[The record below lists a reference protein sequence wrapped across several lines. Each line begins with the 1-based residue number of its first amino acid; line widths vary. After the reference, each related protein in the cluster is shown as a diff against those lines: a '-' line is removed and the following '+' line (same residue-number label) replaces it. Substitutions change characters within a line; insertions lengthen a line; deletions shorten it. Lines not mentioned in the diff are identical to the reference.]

1 LAKVALELGRALAE
15 RPPDA
20 PPQTRHVRLGG
31 GAGWAVDDVVC
42 TAGPRDRPFEEV
54 HESFALALVVAGTFS
69 YRCRSGAAL
78 MTPGSLFL
86 GDAGDAFECGHEH
99 AAGDRCVSF
108 HFEPETFARLARDAG
123 AARAR
128 LDRPR
133 LPPLRALAPP
143 AARAWAGL
151 AASAETPWEEV
162 AFDLAARV
170 LRLAAG
176 EARRAPAAPPN
187 AEARVTRV
195 VRALEGRLD
204 EPLGLGVLAREAGLS
219 PYHFLRTFRA
229 VTGVTPHQY
238 LLRARLREA
247 ARRLAR
253 GGQRV
258 LDLALDSG
266 FSDLSNF
273 NRAFRAE
280 FGASPRAWRALSVP
294 RAG

>member
-1 LAKVALELGRALAE
+1 MAKVALELERALALRQPE
-15 RPPDA
+15 TSGGTLR
-20 PPQTRHVRLGG
+20 RRLAEGD
-31 GAGWAVDDVVC
+31 GWGVDDIVC
-42 TAGPRDRPFEEV
+42 TAGPRDRPFEERHASV
-54 HESFALALVVAGTFS
+54 ALAVVVAGTFN
-69 YRCRSGAAL
+69 YRCASGEAL
-78 MTPGSLFL
+78 LTPGSLFL

-108 HFEPETFARLARDAG
+108 HFERGTFERLAAEAG

-128 LDRPR
+128 LGRPS
-133 LPPLRALAPP
+133 LPPLRALSPP
-143 AARAWAGL
+143 VARAWAGV
-151 AASAETPWEEV
+151 ASGDAPWEEI
-162 AFDLAARV
+162 AFDLAGRA

-176 EARRAPAAPPN
+176 EARRSPAPPPN

-204 EPLGLGVLAREAGLS
+204 EPLSLGVLAREAGLS

-253 GGQRV
+253 GNERV

-266 FSDLSNF
+266 FGDLSNF
-273 NRAFRAE
+273 NRTFRAE
-280 FGASPRAWRALSVP
+280 FGRSPRAWRALSAP